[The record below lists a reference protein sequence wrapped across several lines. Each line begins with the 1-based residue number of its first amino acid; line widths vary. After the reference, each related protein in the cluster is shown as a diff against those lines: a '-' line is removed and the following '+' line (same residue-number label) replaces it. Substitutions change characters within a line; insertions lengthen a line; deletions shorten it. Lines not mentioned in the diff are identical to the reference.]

1 MAPTAGQWTWNCDD
15 GQRLVLSTN
24 GLEPGGDIIRLN
36 SDSGELVL
44 ARVRTASGVKHQA
57 GEVSFW
63 SKGTEAMYERGEV
76 LIRCQLNQEEAG
88 TDVG

>member
-1 MAPTAGQWTWNCDD
+1 MPEGRHTWKGIHDKEM
-15 GQRLVLSTN
+15 VAS
-24 GLEPGGDIIRLN
+24 GDIIRLN

-63 SKGTEAMYERGEV
+63 SKCTEAMYERGEV

-88 TDVG
+88 TDVA